1 MVKGTHNGGESIV
14 KLLIQHRLA
23 DAAGAWGDYLR
34 LSGIA
39 FLQLREEAY
48 AHTLA
53 AQPEYRLLY
62 LREGTLYLVRNRV
75 EAMYAGESLL
85 LLPPEEEYHLHFV
98 QEGQSAAYW
107 ISFGGYGCE
116 RLLDGAGLSGQL
128 CLQMREG
135 ADLSHL
141 FEGILR

>member
-1 MVKGTHNGGESIV
+1 M

-85 LLPPEEEYHLHFV
+85 LLPPAEVPAGREERRRSSRPAPRKTRPRPERRKPGTGRDPRLFR
-98 QEGQSAAYW
+98 AA
-107 ISFGGYGCE
+107 
-116 RLLDGAGLSGQL
+116 DKKQL
-128 CLQMREG
+128 T
-135 ADLSHL
+135 
-141 FEGILR
+141 